1 MRKIFAVSSIV
12 ISALIL
18 LWAYF
23 WIDALF
29 AFVIVAPLIYMGV
42 VDIIQTRQSIKRNFP
57 LIGRLRYF
65 FEMIRPEIQQYFV
78 ESDTDGAPINRN
90 TLSTVIR

>member
-1 MRKIFAVSSIV
+1 MRKIFVLSSIV

-29 AFVIVAPLIYMGV
+29 AFVIVAPLLIA
-42 VDIIQTRQSIKRNFP
+42 IKQRFGLAR
-57 LIGRLRYF
+57 LIATTNHL
-65 FEMIRPEIQQYFV
+65 PEIGSKVHFGSEMPV
-78 ESDTDGAPINRN
+78 PA
-90 TLSTVIR
+90 